1 MRCIVIDDEKPA
13 VDLVCS
19 YIAKVPFLELAGSFN
34 DLGKAVTFIF
44 VPLLSPKF
52 WRGQLFCRDFEDG
65 GQKS

>member
-44 VPLLSPKF
+44 VPLL
-52 WRGQLFCRDFEDG
+52 FCPPAVPEILEGPTFLQG
-65 GQKS
+65 F